1 MKDSKKTTLTI
12 GSVISKMDRYAINC
26 DHPLQRES
34 EQYSRIM
41 QSNLISDILQDNPI
55 PELVFAEQTLHDAPV
70 TWILDGKQRCTTIK
84 SFASGEF
91 SISKNVERY
100 EISYAVPQKD
110 EDGMLLRDDNGV
122 VVNKTEVCDIRG
134 KKFKNLPKE
143 LQESFLDYHLSIVL
157 YYDCSESNLAYHI
170 KRYNAG
176 KAMNTE
182 QKGVTRLGTH
192 NASVI
197 RNISSMSFFS
207 EGIGNYTPKQFE
219 SSKILRIITESIM
232 TSRFLDSWK
241 KTFDSN
247 CDYIKENINADDFE
261 AFKGYVEE
269 LEENVEPTVGKMFN
283 DTDSFLWF
291 GLYAKFKTL
300 GLDVDKFN
308 EFMLKL
314 DKGIV
319 RNNRGKIDK
328 KEPMSGICI
337 KEIDGTTFEEV
348 FGNSSTKDVN
358 IVKTRIDFLTKL
370 ACDYFGMEFT
380 ENTPIA
386 EPCEKEETECDIL
399 NNETSSDERLVIN
412 NAELQ
417 DFTEDFSDIYSNENI
432 EGAIESL
439 MLLTNGHN
447 FADFKK
453 DTLQAMIKWYEQY
466 GNKKMLDDCL
476 SYKSYVE
483 DAGIENDDPNIPFYI
498 WAAKYIS
505 DKMEEDIELDVDI
518 SEWMEEFSYT
528 AFDDTDNL
536 DSYNFE
542 DRDTVE
548 LKKAE
553 VINKFRE
560 YINTEE
566 DF

>member
-84 SFASGEF
+84 SFANGEF
-91 SISKNVERY
+91 SISKNVEKY
-100 EISYAVPQKD
+100 EISYAVPQKS

-122 VVNKTEVCDIRG
+122 VVNKTEICDIRG

-207 EGIGNYTPKQFE
+207 DGIGNYTPKQFE

-232 TSRFLDSWK
+232 TSRFLNNWK

-247 CDYIKENINADDFE
+247 CDYIKDNINADDFE

-269 LEENVEPTVGKMFN
+269 LEENIEPTVGRMFN

-291 GLYAKFKTL
+291 GLYAKFKAL
-300 GLDVDKFN
+300 GLDTAQFN

-314 DKGIV
+314 NDGIV

-328 KEPMSGICI
+328 KEPMSGICV

-370 ACDYFGMEFT
+370 ACDYFGTDLT
-380 ENTPIA
+380 ENTVDNA
-386 EPCEKEETECDIL
+386 NEESGKEIERYDIFDDKEDIL
-399 NNETSSDERLVIN
+399 TIDDNDL
-412 NAELQ
+412 L
-417 DFTEDFSDIYSNENI
+417 DFTKEFSDIYSNENI

-439 MLLTNGHN
+439 MLITDGHN
-447 FADFKK
+447 FNDFKQE
-453 DTLQAMIKWYEQY
+453 TLQNMLKWYKQY

-476 SYKSYVE
+476 SYKSYAE

-505 DKMEEDIELDVDI
+505 DKMEEDFELDVDI
-518 SEWMEEFSYT
+518 SEWLEEFSCT
-528 AFDDTDNL
+528 AFNSVDN
-536 DSYNFE
+536 SNTYSFR
-542 DRDTVE
+542 DRDTIE
-548 LKKAE
+548 LKKCE
-553 VINKFRE
+553 VMKNFRE
-560 YINTEE
+560 YINIEE
-566 DF
+566 DK